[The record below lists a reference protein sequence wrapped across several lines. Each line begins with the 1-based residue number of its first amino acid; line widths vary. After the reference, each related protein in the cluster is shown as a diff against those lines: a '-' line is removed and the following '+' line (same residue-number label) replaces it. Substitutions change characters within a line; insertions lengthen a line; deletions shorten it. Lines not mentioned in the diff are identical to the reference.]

1 MIEKYCDGDYNNYS
15 ILSIE
20 VIGCFFFLIM
30 YKNELLST

>member
-20 VIGCFFFLIM
+20 VIGFFFFFD
-30 YKNELLST
+30 NV